1 MVSLAVLLS
10 HWGFVIRDFGPTFA
24 VWAPRLWIHL
34 PEETESRRS
43 SNFFTIIIV
52 ISFHLVIPFCSQPV
66 YNSSCDVLILPS
78 FTAFI
83 CLFILIYLS
92 DFTRFT
98 ALTSS
103 DVMSSSCC
111 SLLMLFMSLFA
122 FLSVCLSVLSLFILL
137 LVSAHIDFVF
147 LPFLLSSCFNSPQTR
162 LTCVW
167 FWPLTVYSVTL
178 SSWVSCFFLLVK
190 ALCKI
195 SFQIKIFINKAYYA
209 SWYCKTDLT
218 WL

>member
-1 MVSLAVLLS
+1 MWCPYLTVLYC
-10 HWGFVIRDFGPTFA
+10 
-24 VWAPRLWIHL
+24 
-34 PEETESRRS
+34 
-43 SNFFTIIIV
+43 
-52 ISFHLVIPFCSQPV
+52 FHLFIYINLFIRLYSFYCSYFLWRDVVFLLFFIDVVHVFVCISLCLFYRCSPFYLCL
-66 YNSSCDVLILPS
+66 LIL
-78 FTAFI
+78 T
-83 CLFILIYLS
+83 L
-92 DFTRFT
+92 
-98 ALTSS
+98 
-103 DVMSSSCC
+103 
-111 SLLMLFMSLFA
+111 
-122 FLSVCLSVLSLFILL
+122 
-137 LVSAHIDFVF
+137 F